1 MQPETVGQGQ
11 ERAEART
18 VANARLL
25 RAVRNEDCELCCA
38 PAHDPC
44 QVCPAADHLAR
55 WVAAYTAGVIS
66 RDDLAAV
73 IDGLVVITAQQ
84 LISERAA

>member
-1 MQPETVGQGQ
+1 MQPETVGQRQ
-11 ERAEART
+11 DRAEART
-18 VANARLL
+18 VADARLL
-25 RAVRNEDCELCCA
+25 RAVRNEDCELCRA

-55 WVAAYTAGVIS
+55 WVAACTAGAIS
-66 RDDLAAV
+66 REDLAAV